1 MDIPMTHASA
11 KGDAKSLPACM
22 SCHGEKAEGKVRFR
36 VWPDPNFGSARDR
49 LRFKALSLIGRLVVR
64 RIEGADQ

>member
-11 KGDAKSLPACM
+11 KGDAKSLPASM

-36 VWPDPNFGSARDR
+36 VWPDSTG
-49 LRFKALSLIGRLVVR
+49 LT
-64 RIEGADQ
+64 